1 MIVLA
6 KVLLPQVFENMGMPD
21 LRALVAERS
30 TMSTYIRGESFEL
43 PHHSIGVL
51 LEGFVR
57 GQDAGEL
64 VTSPAA
70 LLPSRMDQSS
80 RKSEMSGTQY
90 FFPAVMVF
98 FPICTLFLVPFSVS
112 YMSRWV
118 AVMNCYGLPFDLVEE
133 SLVLYV
139 MFVDES
145 QVPCIFY

>member
-43 PHHSIGVL
+43 PHHSIGFL

-90 FFPAVMVF
+90 YLSEFPAVMV
-98 FPICTLFLVPFSVS
+98 FLVPFSVS

-145 QVPCIFY
+145 QLPCIFYY